1 MKKIFFLLAIFCLLL
16 SLLTFLNYELEDL
29 ETRLKKIEIENKDL
43 KAELNFLKTEWDYIN
58 SPDNINTLSKIH
70 LNYYPTELIE
80 ISDFLEL
87 IFGAE
92 KK

>member
-58 SPDNINTLSKIH
+58 SPDNINILSKIH